1 MGDNIIKFP
10 SHEEAIVNCL
20 KALLEAAEQGV
31 LLAFVCV
38 AMDQDGE
45 HEAFIIG
52 EIDEPNMITS
62 LNNLKREIKRLE

>member
-1 MGDNIIKFP
+1 MGEVLPFP

-45 HEAFIIG
+45 HEAFIVG
-52 EIDEPNMITS
+52 EIDEPEMIS
-62 LNNLKREIKRLE
+62 RLNAVKREIKRLE